1 MKDEV
6 IISKNDGENL
16 VKSARQIVTEFLKD
30 GSRLKL
36 SNEFQ
41 KRFSFKSGVFVTLN
55 NPLGLRGCIGYPLP
69 DKQLFNALED
79 ASIAAATEDPRFPSV
94 RFEELDSITFEVTIL
109 TPPKEIKVDKPDEY
123 PSKIKVGQDG
133 LIVKF
138 GFNSGLLLP
147 QVPVEYGW
155 NEKEF
160 LEYTCE
166 KAGLPKDY
174 WKKKE
179 IEIEKFQGI
188 VFKEKEPLG
197 EIIQEKLSD

>member
-1 MKDEV
+1 M
-6 IISKNDGENL
+6 
-16 VKSARQIVTEFLKD
+16 
-30 GSRLKL
+30 
-36 SNEFQ
+36 
-41 KRFSFKSGVFVTLN
+41 
-55 NPLGLRGCIGYPLP
+55 
-69 DKQLFNALED
+69 
-79 ASIAAATEDPRFPSV
+79 
-94 RFEELDSITFEVTIL
+94 TIL
-109 TPPKEIKVDKPDEY
+109 TPPKKIKVDKPDEY

-166 KAGLPKDY
+166 KAGLPRDY

-179 IEIEKFQGI
+179 IEIQKFQGI